1 MTHSQW
7 VWLFED
13 SVAAS
18 PHTLETQSARHLDE
32 APRALAH
39 CMLRLHKQLGVNLII
54 STPCLRFNH
63 AWRRNFI
70 PALGVFSSSRLLV
83 FSYCTALIMSKI
95 GRYIA
100 TTIPPTTTPRNT
112 IITGSRSANNP
123 LTAASTSSS

>member
-1 MTHSQW
+1 MKWVLTRRRRAAFPRVMRIVLTVLPQGFQRSRPSVPARRSQESSDTTKGPI
-7 VWLFED
+7 LPD
-13 SVAAS
+13 
-18 PHTLETQSARHLDE
+18 R
-32 APRALAH
+32 APL
-39 CMLRLHKQLGVNLII
+39 
-54 STPCLRFNH
+54 
-63 AWRRNFI
+63 
-70 PALGVFSSSRLLV
+70 VFPSSRPLV